1 MLETS
6 EGFLCISEH
15 HMGVKSKEV
24 RWSDGLVGG
33 GGSDGDAFAH
43 SHLGPPLTCIMY
55 KLLLINERA
64 LVESS
69 RLVMPYL

>member
-33 GGSDGDAFAH
+33 GGSDGD
-43 SHLGPPLTCIMY
+43 PPRPTTDLHHVQVITY
-55 KLLLINERA
+55 Q
-64 LVESS
+64 
-69 RLVMPYL
+69 